1 MTTGIANNVSA
12 RNQISGTIANI
23 QKGAAM
29 SVVTV
34 SANGHT
40 ITSAI
45 TNGAV
50 EDLGL
55 KKNDAV
61 VALVKAT
68 EALIAK
74 GDMGTMKV
82 SARNKISGRVTD
94 IRKGPAMASVTV
106 DAGELKLTTGDYNSS
121 RGRSAVEARRSGYD
135 VLQGHR
141 GNASEGLMRTA

>member
-29 SVVTV
+29 SVLTV

-55 KKNDAV
+55 KKNDSV

-74 GDMGTMKV
+74 GDMGAMKV

-106 DAGELKLTTGDYNSS
+106 DAGELKLTTAITSLAADDLQLKQGDQVTTFFK
-121 RGRSAVEARRSGYD
+121 ATEVM
-135 VLQGHR
+135 LQK
-141 GNASEGLMRTA
+141 A

>member
-74 GDMGTMKV
+74 GDMGAMKV

-106 DAGELKLTTGDYNSS
+106 DAGELKLTTAITSLAADDLQLKQGDQVTTLFK
-121 RGRSAVEARRSGYD
+121 ATEVM
-135 VLQGHR
+135 LQK
-141 GNASEGLMRTA
+141 A

>member
-23 QKGAAM
+23 QKGTAM

-55 KKNDAV
+55 KKNDSV

-68 EALIAK
+68 EAIIAK
-74 GDMGTMKV
+74 GDAGAMKV

-94 IRKGPAMASVTV
+94 IRKGPAMASVAV
-106 DAGELKLTTGDYNSS
+106 DAGELKLTTAITSQAVDDLQLKQGDQVTTLFK
-121 RGRSAVEARRSGYD
+121 ATEVM
-135 VLQGHR
+135 LQK
-141 GNASEGLMRTA
+141 A

>member
-1 MTTGIANNVSA
+1 MMTTGIANNVSA

-23 QKGAAM
+23 QKGTAM

-55 KKNDAV
+55 KKNDSV

-68 EALIAK
+68 EAIIAK
-74 GDMGTMKV
+74 GDAGAMKV

-94 IRKGPAMASVTV
+94 IRKGPAMASGAV
-106 DAGELKLTTGDYNSS
+106 DAGELKLTTAITTLAVDDLQLKQGDQVTTLFK
-121 RGRSAVEARRSGYD
+121 ATEVI
-135 VLQGHR
+135 LQK
-141 GNASEGLMRTA
+141 A

>member
-1 MTTGIANNVSA
+1 
-12 RNQISGTIANI
+12 
-23 QKGAAM
+23 M

-55 KKNDAV
+55 KKNDSV

-68 EALIAK
+68 EAIIAK
-74 GDMGTMKV
+74 GDAGAMKV

-106 DAGELKLTTGDYNSS
+106 DAGELKLTTAITSLSVDDLQLKQGDQVTTLFK
-121 RGRSAVEARRSGYD
+121 ATEVM
-135 VLQGHR
+135 LQK
-141 GNASEGLMRTA
+141 A

>member
-23 QKGAAM
+23 QKGTAM

-55 KKNDAV
+55 KKNDSV

-68 EALIAK
+68 EAIIAK
-74 GDMGTMKV
+74 GDAGAMKV

-94 IRKGPAMASVTV
+94 IRKGPAMASVAV
-106 DAGELKLTTGDYNSS
+106 DAGELKLTTAITTLAVDDLQLKQGDQVTTLFK
-121 RGRSAVEARRSGYD
+121 ATEVM
-135 VLQGHR
+135 LQK
-141 GNASEGLMRTA
+141 A